1 MCRGGRLRTTAPV
14 LGPAGLPV
22 SPLGTLA
29 LRGVLG
35 VLSREGGGRAFAHLV
50 AAAPGAKESDTVGK
64 VVHLARHDAPLAHDV
79 LIADG
84 PSSSLA
90 CELEALSDAA

>member
-1 MCRGGRLRTTAPV
+1 
-14 LGPAGLPV
+14 
-22 SPLGTLA
+22 
-29 LRGVLG
+29 
-35 VLSREGGGRAFAHLV
+35 
-50 AAAPGAKESDTVGK
+50 VGK